1 VRDGLF
7 AAPGDAMTINKTITR
22 ADLLEVVY
30 GCCPGL
36 SRVQAKDIIEIAL
49 DEVCSTLLRGETVKL
64 RGFGSFSVR
73 SKAARVGRNPRT
85 LQEFPITARR
95 VLTFKPSPRLVDAV
109 NGVKTPLDE
118 DEEKP
123 GRRNS
128 LVR

>member
-1 VRDGLF
+1 
-7 AAPGDAMTINKTITR
+7 MTSSKTITR

-30 GCCPGL
+30 GCCPSL
-36 SRVQAKDIIEIAL
+36 SRVQSKEIIEVAL
-49 DEVCSTLLRGETVKL
+49 DEICSTLLRGETVKL

-109 NGVKTPLDE
+109 NGVDVPLE
-118 DEEKP
+118 DDDVDQAS
-123 GRRNS
+123 RARS
-128 LVR
+128 IAR

>member
-1 VRDGLF
+1 
-7 AAPGDAMTINKTITR
+7 MTISKTITR

-30 GCCPGL
+30 GSCPGL
-36 SRVQAKDIIEIAL
+36 SRVQAKEIIEIAL
-49 DEVCSTLLRGETVKL
+49 DEICSTLLRGETVKL
-64 RGFGSFSVR
+64 RGFGSFAVR

-85 LQEFPITARR
+85 LQEYPITARR

-109 NGVKTPLDE
+109 NGEPTPHSDL
-118 DEEKP
+118 EKS